1 MPSGVNRNVNRF
13 EFEDQELKLVDD
25 ERTPLT
31 IVSVV
36 TRR

>member
-1 MPSGVNRNVNRF
+1 VDLALQPKDQA
-13 EFEDQELKLVDD
+13 FEDGELKLVDD
-25 ERTPLT
+25 ERPPPT